1 MLGLFFS
8 FGKVIGVLVVI
19 AFELIF
25 DAVGVPLGW
34 RVILSMTAVFSILQA
49 ILIFFFGSDTPT
61 EMIEKGNQEAA
72 KNIIK
77 KFYFEEYVDEVLNE
91 YKQEYDM

>member
-1 MLGLFFS
+1 
-8 FGKVIGVLVVI
+8 
-19 AFELIF
+19 
-25 DAVGVPLGW
+25 
-34 RVILSMTAVFSILQA
+34 MTAVFSILQA

-91 YKQEYDM
+91 YKQEYDMQMALGKETMSENLNHRGKKFSSPVGYQHN